1 MSKSRWSRRVLGLA
15 LGAAAGGGLGCDNNS
30 GGTNGASIPHA
41 PTTMLG
47 KAVKAGKD
55 TQTKLSEGG
64 DSREAVVLN
73 SKIKLEQMGETITAL
88 RARVRG
94 ESSEQAVADAEKKHK
109 KAVQMAEK
117 MQESTSADDGT
128 EVKMLRD
135 AVKDVQ
141 TAIDRAKDVLGG

>member
-1 MSKSRWSRRVLGLA
+1 
-15 LGAAAGGGLGCDNNS
+15 
-30 GGTNGASIPHA
+30 
-41 PTTMLG
+41 MLG

-88 RARVRG
+88 KARARGDPV
-94 ESSEQAVADAEKKHK
+94 QKAVADAEARHR

-117 MQESTSADDGT
+117 MQDSTQADDGT
-128 EVKMLRD
+128 EAKALRD

-141 TAIDRAKDVLGG
+141 SAIDKAKELLGG

>member
-1 MSKSRWSRRVLGLA
+1 MTTARALA
-15 LGAAAGGGLGCDNNS
+15 ATLLAASLAGCDNS
-30 GGTNGASIPHA
+30 PGGGGGGASVPSA
-41 PTTMLG
+41 PTSMLG

-73 SKIKLEQMGETITAL
+73 SKIKLEQMGEVITAL
-88 RARVRG
+88 KARVKG
-94 ESSEQAVADAEKKHK
+94 ESAEKAVAEAESRHR

-117 MQESTSADDGT
+117 MQESTQADDGA
-128 EVKMLRD
+128 EAKALRE

-141 TAIDRAKDVLGG
+141 SAIDKAKELLGG